1 MPLMQTGPFLPRTGL
16 YFAYVPRQLF
26 DNLVCHMNST
36 LRNISIALLAGQL
49 LCSSAFATPV
59 SAADALSQFNL
70 IVFDDAVSSSHVDG
84 RTIVGG
90 SLTGGDYVQH
100 PADAPTSGYAG
111 LTVGGNAAGVNVN
124 GLGIVTGGNLA
135 NANVNSGAST
145 VLGNA
150 SNVNFNGGG
159 AYVGGSA
166 TNSNF
171 NGGLSASLPGN
182 AETANDAAAL
192 KTEMLD
198 LSKQIALLASTGSD
212 VSIAGNRATFNAVAG
227 VSGVAVFDLSA
238 IDTELFKL
246 GEFEFVLNGAT
257 TLIFNIDDSDANIA
271 ANFLA
276 GSAKSI
282 AQFALWNFYN
292 ADALVVETEFGGTI
306 LAPTASFRNENNI
319 EGTVVVG
326 SLLQHGEIHLQPFV
340 GDPPGSVPEP
350 GSVALLLAGLAA
362 LTFRRTRTAG

>member
-1 MPLMQTGPFLPRTGL
+1 M
-16 YFAYVPRQLF
+16 
-26 DNLVCHMNST
+26 
-36 LRNISIALLAGQL
+36 
-49 LCSSAFATPV
+49 
-59 SAADALSQFNL
+59 
-70 IVFDDAVSSSHVDG
+70 
-84 RTIVGG
+84 
-90 SLTGGDYVQH
+90 
-100 PADAPTSGYAG
+100 
-111 LTVGGNAAGVNVN
+111 
-124 GLGIVTGGNLA
+124 TGGNLA
-135 NANVNSGAST
+135 NANVNSSAST

-150 SNVNFNGGG
+150 SNV
-159 AYVGGSA
+159 
-166 TNSNF
+166 NF

-182 AETANDAAAL
+182 AETANDAAGL

-198 LSKQIALLASTGSD
+198 LSKQIAVLASTGSN
-212 VSIAGNRATFNAVAG
+212 VGITGNRATFNAVAG
-227 VSGVAVFDLSA
+227 VNGVAVFDLSA

-257 TLIFNIDDSDANIA
+257 TLIFNIDDSYANIA

-306 LAPTASFRNENNI
+306 LAPGAAFRNENNI

-350 GSVALLLAGLAA
+350 GSVALLLAGLTA
-362 LTFRRTRTAG
+362 LSSRRTRRAG